1 MHDNVIAE
9 RIICPPPSP
18 CPPLIFK
25 KSIFLLV
32 WTLYDSFL
40 KKKFPIFCM
49 NGLLI
54 GRFQPFHLG
63 HLEALQFA
71 LSKVDK
77 LWVGLGSSNKPIE
90 KNNPFSAEE
99 RKQMILSSIDDSM
112 KNKITIYFIPDVD
125 NHVKWI
131 EKIDTIV
138 PNFDIIFSNDPLTD
152 HLYSKRTVQVISIPF
167 LKRDQLS
174 GTRIRDLIKS
184 DQKWDDLVP
193 SETKIFLENLDVQN
207 RLEIL

>member
-1 MHDNVIAE
+1 
-9 RIICPPPSP
+9 
-18 CPPLIFK
+18 
-25 KSIFLLV
+25 
-32 WTLYDSFL
+32 
-40 KKKFPIFCM
+40 M

-71 LSKVDK
+71 LSIVDK
-77 LWVGLGSSNKPIE
+77 LWVGLGSSNKSIE

-99 RKQMILSSIDDSM
+99 RKEMILSSIDDSM

-138 PNFDIIFSNDPLTD
+138 PKFDIVFSNDPLTD
-152 HLYSKRTVQVISIPF
+152 HLYSKKTVQVISIPF
-167 LKRDQLS
+167 LNRDILS
-174 GTRIRDLIKS
+174 GTNIRNLIIS
-184 DQKWDDLVP
+184 DQEWENFVP
-193 SETKIFLENLDVQN
+193 EGTKNFLINHSAKAHLKNL
-207 RLEIL
+207 

>member
-1 MHDNVIAE
+1 
-9 RIICPPPSP
+9 
-18 CPPLIFK
+18 
-25 KSIFLLV
+25 
-32 WTLYDSFL
+32 
-40 KKKFPIFCM
+40 M

-77 LWVGLGSSNKPIE
+77 LWVGLGSSNKPTQ

-99 RKQMILSSIDDSM
+99 RKEMILSSIDDSI
-112 KNKITIYFIPDVD
+112 KERISIYFIPDLD
-125 NHVKWI
+125 NHTKWI

-138 PNFDIIFSNDPLTD
+138 PKFDIVFSNDELTK
-152 HLYSKRTVQVISIPF
+152 HLYSKRTVKIITIPF
-167 LKRDQLS
+167 LKRDVLS
-174 GTRIRDLIKS
+174 GTKIRNLITS

-193 SETKIFLENLDVQN
+193 EGTKNFLIKNDAKEYLKNL
-207 RLEIL
+207 

>member
-1 MHDNVIAE
+1 
-9 RIICPPPSP
+9 
-18 CPPLIFK
+18 
-25 KSIFLLV
+25 
-32 WTLYDSFL
+32 
-40 KKKFPIFCM
+40 M

-77 LWVGLGSSNKPIE
+77 LWLGLGSSNKPIE
-90 KNNPFSAEE
+90 NTNPFSAEE
-99 RKQMILSSIDDSM
+99 RKKMILSSIDDSM
-112 KNKITIYFIPDVD
+112 KNKITIYFIPDLD

-138 PNFDIIFSNDPLTD
+138 PKYEIVFSNDSLIGS
-152 HLYSKRTVQVISIPF
+152 LYLKKAVKVIPIPF

-174 GTRIRDLIKS
+174 GTRIRDLIKT

-193 SETKIFLENLDVQN
+193 FGSKLVLEMLDAKN
-207 RLEIL
+207 RLKIL

>member
-1 MHDNVIAE
+1 
-9 RIICPPPSP
+9 
-18 CPPLIFK
+18 
-25 KSIFLLV
+25 
-32 WTLYDSFL
+32 
-40 KKKFPIFCM
+40 M

-77 LWVGLGSSNKPIE
+77 LWLGLGSSNKPIE
-90 KNNPFSAEE
+90 KSNPFSAEE
-99 RKQMILSSIDDSM
+99 RKEMILSSIDDSM

-138 PNFDIIFSNDPLTD
+138 TKFDIIFSNDPLTE
-152 HLYSKRTVQVISIPF
+152 HLYSKRTINVISIPF
-167 LKRDQLS
+167 LNRDTLS
-174 GTRIRDLIKS
+174 GTNIRNLIIN
-184 DQKWDDLVP
+184 DQKWENFVP
-193 SETKIFLENLDVQN
+193 EATKNFLINIGVKEYLKNL
-207 RLEIL
+207 

>member
-1 MHDNVIAE
+1 
-9 RIICPPPSP
+9 
-18 CPPLIFK
+18 
-25 KSIFLLV
+25 
-32 WTLYDSFL
+32 
-40 KKKFPIFCM
+40 M

-77 LWVGLGSSNKPIE
+77 LWVGLGSSNKPTE

-99 RKQMILSSIDDSM
+99 RKTMILSSIDNSM
-112 KNKITIYFIPDVD
+112 KNKISIYFIPDLD

-138 PNFDIIFSNDPLTD
+138 PKFDIVFSNDPLTD
-152 HLYSKRTVQVISIPF
+152 HLYSKRTINVIPIPF
-167 LKRDQLS
+167 LNRDKLS
-174 GTRIRDLIKS
+174 GTNIRNLIIS
-184 DQKWDDLVP
+184 DQKWENFVP
-193 SETKIFLENLDVQN
+193 EGTKNFLINFGVKKHLKNL
-207 RLEIL
+207 

>member
-1 MHDNVIAE
+1 
-9 RIICPPPSP
+9 
-18 CPPLIFK
+18 
-25 KSIFLLV
+25 
-32 WTLYDSFL
+32 
-40 KKKFPIFCM
+40 M

-77 LWVGLGSSNKPIE
+77 LWVGLGSSNKPTE

-99 RKQMILSSIDDSM
+99 RKTMILSSIDNSM
-112 KNKITIYFIPDVD
+112 KNKISIYFIPDLD

-138 PNFDIIFSNDPLTD
+138 PKFDIIFSNDPLTD
-152 HLYSKRTVQVISIPF
+152 HLYSKRTISVISIPF
-167 LKRDQLS
+167 LNRDKLS
-174 GTRIRDLIKS
+174 GTNIRNLIIS
-184 DQKWDDLVP
+184 DQKWENFVP
-193 SETKIFLENLDVQN
+193 EGTKNFLINFGVKKHLKNL
-207 RLEIL
+207 

>member
-1 MHDNVIAE
+1 
-9 RIICPPPSP
+9 
-18 CPPLIFK
+18 
-25 KSIFLLV
+25 
-32 WTLYDSFL
+32 
-40 KKKFPIFCM
+40 M

-77 LWVGLGSSNKPIE
+77 LWLGLGSSNKPIE
-90 KNNPFSAEE
+90 KNNPFSADE
-99 RKQMILSSIDDSM
+99 RKEMILSSISDSL
-112 KNKITIYFIPDVD
+112 KNKITIYFIPDLD

-138 PNFDIIFSNDPLTD
+138 PTFDIVFSNDPLTD
-152 HLYSKRTVQVISIPF
+152 HLYSKRSVQVMTIPF

-193 SETKIFLENLDVQN
+193 SGTNHFLKNLDAKN
-207 RLEIL
+207 RLKIL

>member
-1 MHDNVIAE
+1 
-9 RIICPPPSP
+9 
-18 CPPLIFK
+18 
-25 KSIFLLV
+25 
-32 WTLYDSFL
+32 
-40 KKKFPIFCM
+40 M

-77 LWVGLGSSNKPIE
+77 LWVGLGSSNKPVQ

-99 RKQMILSSIDDSM
+99 RKQMILSSIDNTM
-112 KNKITIYFIPDVD
+112 KEKISIYFIPDID

-138 PNFDIIFSNDPLTD
+138 PKFDIVFSNDELTK
-152 HLYSKRTVQVISIPF
+152 HLYSKRSVQVIAIPF
-167 LKRDQLS
+167 LNRNVLS
-174 GTRIRDLIKS
+174 GTNIRELIVS

-193 SETKIFLENLDVQN
+193 EGTKNFLINNSAKDHLKNL
-207 RLEIL
+207 

>member
-1 MHDNVIAE
+1 
-9 RIICPPPSP
+9 
-18 CPPLIFK
+18 
-25 KSIFLLV
+25 
-32 WTLYDSFL
+32 
-40 KKKFPIFCM
+40 M

-77 LWVGLGSSNKPIE
+77 LWLGLGSSNKPIG
-90 KNNPFSAEE
+90 KSNPFSAEE
-99 RKQMILSSIDDSM
+99 RKKMILSSINDSM

-138 PNFDIIFSNDPLTD
+138 PKFDIVFSNDPLTN
-152 HLYSKRTVQVISIPF
+152 HLYSERTVQVISIPF
-167 LKRDQLS
+167 LKREQIS
-174 GTRIRDLIKS
+174 GTRIRDLIKN

-193 SETKIFLENLDVQN
+193 SETKLILENLDSKN
-207 RLEIL
+207 RLKIL